1 MRTFTSK
8 RLHRSLLT
16 LGGAALVCLPSI
28 GAAQVQFLFNNEPVF
43 QGIQTGFGRQVAGFE
58 SFETPLLMAGQTAVI
73 DDPLNTTIP
82 NGPYGPGE
90 IHPLVTVQA
99 NDGTGLIADP
109 RGFGGMLAHNSLAY
123 TPGTT
128 SIFTSPILS
137 DSLDLILGGSVTGVG
152 FDLRSDTIV
161 GIDPVMIRVFGDN
174 NILLGVVNPYFFDIN
189 LSNHVGIWSA
199 PGGPAIRR
207 INILSMGTTQ
217 AREGLDN
224 VELWVDPQSDP
235 VPEPI
240 TLALGAGAVAMAI
253 RRRRKM
259 A

>member
-1 MRTFTSK
+1 M
-8 RLHRSLLT
+8 
-16 LGGAALVCLPSI
+16 

-43 QGIQTGFGRQVAGFE
+43 QGIQAGFGRQVAGFE
-58 SFETPLLMAGQTAVI
+58 SFETPGLPPGQTAI
-73 DDPLNTTIP
+73 LNDPLNNTVL
-82 NGPYGPGE
+82 NFPYLPGD
-90 IHPLVTVQA
+90 IDPLVTVQS
-99 NDGTGLIADP
+99 NITGGAVALP
-109 RGFGGMLAHNSLAY
+109 RGAGGLFAHNSLAY

-128 SIFTSPILS
+128 SIFTSSILS

-161 GIDPVMIRVFGDN
+161 GIDPLLIRVFGDN
-174 NILLGVVNPYFFDIN
+174 NLLLGVVNPYFFDIN

-207 INILSMGTTQ
+207 INILSLGTTQ